1 MQQKDEKNAGYTIL
15 TAADQKKVWRSKYN
29 PLGSVSDL
37 NEADQHPVILF
48 SMLLPST
55 PPRMT
60 PSYITTTSSLT
71 TSFWIFA
78 CVCDVSSSCEW
89 PRSGRALQPRA
100 VLILVE
106 CFLVCVCNMR
116 VCESVCVE

>member
-29 PLGSVSDL
+29 PLGSVSDV

-48 SMLLPST
+48 SMLLPAT

-78 CVCDVSSSCEW
+78 CVCVMCLLHV
-89 PRSGRALQPRA
+89 SGRAAGEPFNRA
-100 VLILVE
+100 QCL
-106 CFLVCVCNMR
+106 FL
-116 VCESVCVE
+116 

>member
-106 CFLVCVCNMR
+106 CFSACVCNMR

>member
-1 MQQKDEKNAGYTIL
+1 MQQKKAKKKRRLHYT
-15 TAADQKKVWRSKYN
+15 TGGRQKKVWRSKYN

-48 SMLLPST
+48 SMLIPST

-78 CVCDVSSSCEW
+78 CLCVMCLLHV
-89 PRSGRALQPRA
+89 SGRAAGEPFNRA
-100 VLILVE
+100 QCL
-106 CFLVCVCNMR
+106 FL
-116 VCESVCVE
+116 

>member
-60 PSYITTTSSLT
+60 PSYMTTTSFFDNKLLD
-71 TSFWIFA
+71 I
-78 CVCDVSSSCEW
+78 CVCVMCLHV
-89 PRSGRALQPRA
+89 SGRAAGEPFNRA
-100 VLILVE
+100 QCL
-106 CFLVCVCNMR
+106 FL
-116 VCESVCVE
+116 